1 MLSFA
6 SRWVSFTALSSG
18 IVLLSCAVNPAT
30 GRREI
35 SLVSES
41 QEIAMGREADPAAT
55 AQFGGL
61 YSDDELQQYVVDL
74 GNRLAAISERPTLP
88 WEFHLVDHELVNA
101 FALPGGFIYI
111 TRGILAH
118 MNSEAELA
126 GVLGH
131 EIGHVTARHSAGQ
144 ITRAQLG
151 TVALIGGA
159 IFSETLRNNL
169 GGAAAGLQ
177 LLMLK
182 YGRDDESEADALGYR
197 YVTRERIDPRG
208 ISDVMRMLQS
218 TSPSAEEMGIPG
230 WMLSHPDPGDR
241 VQANDRRIRDSGID
255 FSTYTLGRD
264 AFLQR
269 LDGLVFGEDP
279 HQGYLI
285 GERFIHPDLQF
296 EITFPAAWRIQNS
309 PSAVQAGATSDD
321 AVMQLTFSESGT
333 PSACV
338 RAFVAQ
344 DGVTGGRTGQQRVN
358 GLEAIWA
365 DFTVQTQSGEIRGRV
380 QCVAHRDNVYQV
392 LGYGTRAG
400 WNTHAASV
408 GGAMSSFKHVG
419 DARYTSVSPHRIEIV
434 QLPRDMTFEE
444 FKAQYPSTVPDD
456 DVKLANQVG
465 DDDMLPR
472 GRVMKRITGGHVPTS

>member
-1 MLSFA
+1 MLSFH
-6 SRWVSFTALSSG
+6 SKWVSFTAVASCA
-18 IVLLSCAVNPAT
+18 VLLSCAVNPAT

-55 AQFGGL
+55 EQFGGL
-61 YSDDELQQYVVDL
+61 YGDDELQQYVVDL
-74 GNRLAAISERPTLP
+74 GNRLAVISERPTLP

-159 IFSETLRNNL
+159 IFSETLRDNL
-169 GGAAAGLQ
+169 GGAAAGLG

-218 TSPSAEEMGIPG
+218 TNPSAEEMGIPG

-241 VQANDRRIRDSGID
+241 VAANDRRIRESGTD
-255 FSTYTLGRD
+255 FSTYALNRD
-264 AFLQR
+264 EFLQR

-285 GERFIHPDLQF
+285 GERFIQPDLQF
-296 EITFPAAWRIQNS
+296 EITFPSGWRIQNS

-321 AVMQLTFSESGT
+321 AVMQLTFSNAQT
-333 PSACV
+333 PAACA

-344 DGVTGGRTGQQRVN
+344 DGVTGGRSGQQRVN
-358 GLEAIWA
+358 GLEAAWA
-365 DFTVQTQSGEIRGRV
+365 EFTVQTQSGEIRGRV
-380 QCVAHRDNVYQV
+380 SCVAHADNVYQV

-400 WNTHAASV
+400 WTTHAASV
-408 GGAMSSFKHVG
+408 GGAMSTFRHVG
-419 DARYTSVSPHRIEIV
+419 DARYLSVAPHRIDIV
-434 QLPRDMTFEE
+434 RLPRDMTFAE
-444 FKAQYPSTVPDD
+444 FTQQYPSTVPDD
-456 DVKLANQVG
+456 EVRLVNQVG
-465 DDDMLPR
+465 EDVTLR
-472 GRVMKRITGGHVPTS
+472 QGRLMKRITGGQIPTS